1 MGTGINV
8 TLTGTVSSR
17 LQDDSNP
24 SAPAGATSLRSTP
37 EDQYSD
43 TARSTFGFGTGAGLA
58 QSHFHGRW
66 SVGAAAQ
73 ITFDMRGGIDDV
85 FGNTVT
91 ADRLRGIFVRNLSDD
106 SGDVLELFG
115 DSAPSG
121 DTANILNPGGTDA
134 LVLGPGGFVL
144 ISNPIDGYVVD
155 GTSGNLEV
163 HNPGASAIEFEI
175 YLLLE

>member
-1 MGTGINV
+1 MATGINV
-8 TLTGTVSSR
+8 TLIGTVTSR

-24 SAPAGATSLRSTP
+24 SAPAGATSLRSVP
-37 EDQYSD
+37 EDQFGDS
-43 TARSTFGFGTGAGLA
+43 ARNTFGFGSGAGLA

-73 ITFDMRGGIDDV
+73 ITFDMRGGIEDV
-85 FGNTVT
+85 FGNTIT

-121 DTANILNPGGTDA
+121 DTANILDPGGTDA

-144 ISNPIDGYVVD
+144 ISNPVVGYVVD
-155 GTSGNLEV
+155 DTSRNLEV
-163 HNPGASAIEFEI
+163 HNPGASEIEFEI
-175 YLLLE
+175 YLLFE